1 MPTQPEGRVFAES
14 EVYAHPGAQPREER
28 HRRACVMDARRIH
41 DSAMGRGYTAPG
53 AEHGDPDDGHGRDGG
68 LRVLT
73 CRPGLAMK
81 LSAAHQAIGNVGCL
95 QQGALGRKVSR
106 QIPRDGD

>member
-1 MPTQPEGRVFAES
+1 
-14 EVYAHPGAQPREER
+14 
-28 HRRACVMDARRIH
+28 
-41 DSAMGRGYTAPG
+41 
-53 AEHGDPDDGHGRDGG
+53 
-68 LRVLT
+68 
-73 CRPGLAMK
+73 MK